1 MRESGPMSAGEIPS
15 RAQIATELAEKVVLE
30 HYGIVA
36 RAERLTGEWDENFRL
51 HVAGSSGYVLK
62 VALASQRPEVMELPT
77 AALLHVARVDPD
89 LPCPRVVPSS
99 AGRHRV
105 TFLDTSGAPRTAFL
119 YTFLVGE
126 PLMTARRSS
135 AQRAACGR
143 LLARLGH
150 TLREFSHPA
159 TRRTLVWDLKQ
170 LPAIK
175 EFLCQLPDSK
185 HTRFFTEFVARYETE
200 ILPRLSRLRSQPVH
214 NDFNAR
220 NLLVDP
226 DAESRITGII
236 DFGDLVH
243 TALVADV
250 AVGAIGQLASPE
262 SAEQAIHE
270 FVAGYCDVEP
280 LIPEE
285 LDILG
290 WLVAGR
296 IVQNVVV
303 TSWYRARSS
312 SAEHFE
318 SFDMEYFEWRIALA
332 MRLAAGPSAFR

>member
-1 MRESGPMSAGEIPS
+1 MIAAETPRGAL
-15 RAQIATELAEKVVLE
+15 IATELAEKVARE
-30 HYGIVA
+30 HYGIEA

-51 HVAGSSGYVLK
+51 HVAGAPGYVLK
-62 VALASQRPEVMELPT
+62 VAHASERPEVMELPT
-77 AALLHVARVDPD
+77 AALLHVARVDPE
-89 LPCPRVVPSS
+89 LPCPRVVPSC
-99 AGRHRV
+99 AGSNRV
-105 TFLDTSGAPRTAFL
+105 TFLDAGGAPRTAFL
-119 YTFLVGE
+119 YTFLLGE
-126 PLMTARRSS
+126 PLMMARRSPV
-135 AQRAACGR
+135 QRAACGR

-159 TRRTLVWDLKQ
+159 TRRILVWDLKQ
-170 LPAIK
+170 LPRIR
-175 EFLCQLPDSK
+175 EVLRQLPDLK
-185 HTRFFTEFVARYETE
+185 HTRFFSEFLARYETE

-226 DAESRITGII
+226 NAESRITGII

-250 AVGAIGQLASPE
+250 AVGAIGQLAAPDT
-262 SAEQAIHE
+262 AERSIRE
-270 FVAGYCDVEP
+270 FVAGYCGVEP
-280 LIPEE
+280 LIAEE
-285 LDILG
+285 LDVLG

-303 TSWYRARSS
+303 TSWYRARNS

-318 SFDMEYFEWRIALA
+318 SFNTEYFEWRIALA
-332 MRLAAGPSAFR
+332 ERLAAGPSPFR